1 LAKLFKKRGILVNKA
16 DSASLPWTLDKIMEC
31 TKKRSQKRITDQYPT
46 ELGKYITC
54 VLVRM
59 RSSVILKR

>member
-31 TKKRSQKRITDQYPT
+31 TKKRSQKRITDQYPEAQPT
-46 ELGKYITC
+46 PYLTSY
-54 VLVRM
+54 
-59 RSSVILKR
+59 